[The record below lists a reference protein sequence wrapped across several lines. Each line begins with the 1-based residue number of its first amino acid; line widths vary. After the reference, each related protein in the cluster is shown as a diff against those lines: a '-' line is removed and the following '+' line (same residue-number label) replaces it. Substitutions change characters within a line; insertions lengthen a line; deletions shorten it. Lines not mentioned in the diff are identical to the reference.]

1 MLEVARSVAFLRMEK
16 KSHKVVRPEPRYVEA
31 EYRQTRPASRA
42 KLMEVVKTA
51 GKGMVPR
58 AGVEPA
64 RPFGQRILSLVI
76 SVLPNLT
83 KRYKP
88 VFPTV
93 ALAFTERI
101 MLSALNHCLH

>member
-31 EYRQTRPASRA
+31 EYRQTRPAPRA
-42 KLMEVVKTA
+42 KLMEDVKTA

-64 RPFGQRILSLVI
+64 RPQHQRQTLLREPLLIADHNSLSPGCPRFDV
-76 SVLPNLT
+76 
-83 KRYKP
+83 
-88 VFPTV
+88 
-93 ALAFTERI
+93 
-101 MLSALNHCLH
+101 